1 MITWLNDLIAFAN
14 QKNLVLG
21 GGGVQEKQNTQSKE
35 KLGEREGDSY
45 AMSETPLELMEDW
58 QQERLSKRLSSWENN
73 LEKNE

>member
-1 MITWLNDLIAFAN
+1 MTSLPLQIKRIWCWG
-14 QKNLVLG
+14 VG

-58 QQERLSKRLSSWENN
+58 QQERLSKRLSS
-73 LEKNE
+73 